1 MTWDHGSM
9 KHVAEHLVSSK
20 PSANYS
26 RHCWCS
32 QQLENHILWVAFL
45 INNIYMTS
53 YHKDNKMKFMPHDG
67 WAAHNFV
74 FLWWFLWWFRI
85 YLKTS
90 PSFHYIMNNT
100 NCLCILIIIRPILI
114 ICGSWMYTRW
124 LTGPGRSVIYPWGPL
139 QTYDPSQGCQLGVS
153 LSPGKDKPHFREM
166 LTSPLYLRP
175 ERNRQETGV

>member
-32 QQLENHILWVAFL
+32 QQLENRILWVAFL

-53 YHKDNKMKFMPHDG
+53 YQKDNKMKFMPHDG

-74 FLWWFLWWFRI
+74 FLWWFRI

-90 PSFHYIMNNT
+90 PSFQYMMNNT

-114 ICGSWMYTRW
+114 ICGSWMYTRDSLDQEEVW
-124 LTGPGRSVIYPWGPL
+124 FTLGDLCRPMTLLRDASWVWVYLQGRTNLISEK
-139 QTYDPSQGCQLGVS
+139 C
-153 LSPGKDKPHFREM
+153 
-166 LTSPLYLRP
+166 
-175 ERNRQETGV
+175 